1 MKKNKIVI
9 VVNWLLLFSLPIVLM
24 TSNIK
29 TEEIGLDKQ
38 TKNLATNLFSKIDV
52 KPAETT
58 QVEEQQENTEEEEEK
73 NTDNQASVAK
83 NTNKKVEVAQIV
95 PQQPQTP
102 QVEETIKEEKPSD
115 VLATYTGSMS
125 FYYANCVGC
134 SGITYTG
141 VNVSDGR
148 IKYED
153 KEYGSVRIIAAG
165 PEISKWSIVRIKN
178 SELGSNVLAIVLDR
192 GGAIGLG
199 RSHLIDMLTNKEEG
213 KGSVNKNI
221 TVEVLRDGR

>member
-29 TEEIGLDKQ
+29 TEEFGLDKQ

-73 NTDNQASVAK
+73 NTDNQASVA
-83 NTNKKVEVAQIV
+83 NKKVEVAQTV
-95 PQQPQTP
+95 PQQTQKP

-125 FYYANCVGC
+125 FYYANCAGC
-134 SGITYTG
+134 SGITSTG
-141 VNVSDGR
+141 VSVSDGR
-148 IKYED
+148 IKYDD